1 MKFKAI
7 VKFGTSIQRNNSTK
21 HLAGESN
28 FLDLR
33 RNHEKGES
41 RRWFNLSRTQRPSFC
56 SFASGLNHFSMVE
69 DVEVQEKIP
78 RATKEIG
85 RLISKPS

>member
-1 MKFKAI
+1 
-7 VKFGTSIQRNNSTK
+7 
-21 HLAGESN
+21 
-28 FLDLR
+28 LDLR

-56 SFASGLNHFSMVE
+56 SFASCLDHFSMVE
-69 DVEVQEKIP
+69 DVELQEKVS

-85 RLISKPS
+85 RLISNLT